1 MGCILELVLIELNE
15 EQISKIKEGFFIPS
29 KPEILTQI
37 QKVIISD
44 EPKVSVLADIIAK
57 DIGLASAIFK
67 TINSP
72 VFGFNRKISNIKQA
86 VMFLGLTKVEA
97 IITCLLLKDAFKGE
111 SCISLERFWDNSN
124 DVANAMLHVGQ
135 HVKAKVPLETLYTVG
150 LFHDCGV
157 AAMSIKYSDYKD
169 ILTESNN
176 SHSESLVDIEDR
188 NYKTNHA
195 CVGFHIAT
203 TWHLPKEI
211 CELIL
216 NHHALDFLQASD
228 CDMVSY
234 AYVTLKAAENMVESI
249 NRHRT
254 IYDWSFIKEECL
266 QLLGITD
273 SDYDD
278 STKDFVENLN

>member
-1 MGCILELVLIELNE
+1 MIELNK

-37 QKVIISD
+37 QQVINSD
-44 EPKVSVLADIIAK
+44 DPKASVLADSIAK
-57 DIGLASAIFK
+57 DIGLSSAILK

-72 VFGFNRKISNIKQA
+72 FFGFNRKISNIKQA
-86 VMFLGLTKVEA
+86 VLFLGLSQVEA
-97 IITCLLLKDAFKGE
+97 IITCVLLKDAFKGE

-124 DVANAMLHVGQ
+124 DVANAMLHVGNY
-135 HVKAKVPLETLYTVG
+135 VKAKVPLETLYTVG

-169 ILTESNN
+169 ILTEANN
-176 SHSESLVDIEDR
+176 SYTESLVGIEER

-216 NHHALDFLQASD
+216 NHHTLDFLQASD
-228 CDMVSY
+228 CDMVRY
-234 AYVTLKAAENMVESI
+234 AYIALKAAENMVESI
-249 NRHRT
+249 KRHRT
-254 IYDWSFIKEECL
+254 MYDWLFVKEECL
-266 QLLGITD
+266 QMLGITD
-273 SDYDD
+273 SEYDD
-278 STKDFVENLN
+278 STKEFAENLN